1 MVYPGQKNIK
11 LQYFRF
17 ALVDDKNR
25 FDIAKD
31 PIIIQTE
38 RKNSNI
44 RNTMRFWYIK
54 RKEGKILTSSFPQ
67 KYEEKFTKHL
77 FI

>member
-1 MVYPGQKNIK
+1 MKKSFEQFSKARRVCMVYPGQKNIK

-44 RNTMRFWYIK
+44 RNTMRF
-54 RKEGKILTSSFPQ
+54 
-67 KYEEKFTKHL
+67 
-77 FI
+77 